1 MSRARRVLLGVAA
14 LGSAVFLASLAPFLW
29 PNVDRAGRADAVIV
43 LSGDH
48 GERLTEGLRLME
60 LGVAPTLVLNGTP
73 DLDQVNELC
82 KGGQPFEVVCLR
94 PEPDSTRTEAS
105 AAGRL
110 AGERGWR
117 QVVVVTTRYHVT
129 RARLWFSRCVEGA
142 VRVVGAEPPYGR
154 SMRAR
159 QVVHEWLG
167 VWHGLV
173 VSRRC

>member
-1 MSRARRVLLGVAA
+1 MSRTSRVVRGVAILA
-14 LGSAVFLASLAPFLW
+14 LCVLVASVAPFIW

-48 GERLTEGLRLME
+48 GERLAEGLRLME

-73 DLDQVNELC
+73 DLERVNELC
-82 KGGQPFEVVCLR
+82 RGGQPFEVVCLR

-105 AAGRL
+105 AAGDL
-110 AGERGWR
+110 AQDRGWR

-129 RARLWFSRCVEGA
+129 RARLWFSRCVDGA

-159 QVVHEWLG
+159 QVVHEWFG
-167 VWHGLV
+167 VWHGIL
-173 VSRRC
+173 VSRGC